1 MMFGSCWKGWSQRR
15 VPDLAN
21 SIESLYFFFFRPCLY
36 NLFDHKP
43 TFILVTF
50 EVLSNDLGGCSFFF
64 WVWVLSVT
72 FDLRW
77 LFIYLFY
84 FSQVGFHGEHAYARS
99 LARFAANLGPAGWE
113 IAARQIEKVL
123 PPGTKF
129 GRGWIGEPDPPPQQ
143 YQPPLLSTSPLHPSS
158 QLKTPPPPS
167 PVLPKG
173 EAAPERPDGFA
184 AAAAAEDGRHARA
197 PPGSSPAFPG
207 RSGGPSYDGGGFG
220 MIGGG
225 AAAAAAPPPKAPPF
239 QLQQHSTASTP
250 VINGFSA
257 ALSSSSSQFG
267 RMLRPP
273 AAAPP
278 PLTHSGVLEM
288 VSRGGGNSVIHAA
301 MSSQPE
307 PANGAVAGD
316 PRVSWRGLSLRST
329 PESAPPPD
337 LNIRFQSPSS
347 PPAGGGVADSQQPD
361 LALQL

>member
-1 MMFGSCWKGWSQRR
+1 
-15 VPDLAN
+15 
-21 SIESLYFFFFRPCLY
+21 
-36 NLFDHKP
+36 
-43 TFILVTF
+43 
-50 EVLSNDLGGCSFFF
+50 
-64 WVWVLSVT
+64 
-72 FDLRW
+72 
-77 LFIYLFY
+77 
-84 FSQVGFHGEHAYARS
+84 
-99 LARFAANLGPAGWE
+99 
-113 IAARQIEKVL
+113 
-123 PPGTKF
+123 
-129 GRGWIGEPDPPPQQ
+129 
-143 YQPPLLSTSPLHPSS
+143 
-158 QLKTPPPPS
+158 
-167 PVLPKG
+167 
-173 EAAPERPDGFA
+173 
-184 AAAAAEDGRHARA
+184 
-197 PPGSSPAFPG
+197 
-207 RSGGPSYDGGGFG
+207 